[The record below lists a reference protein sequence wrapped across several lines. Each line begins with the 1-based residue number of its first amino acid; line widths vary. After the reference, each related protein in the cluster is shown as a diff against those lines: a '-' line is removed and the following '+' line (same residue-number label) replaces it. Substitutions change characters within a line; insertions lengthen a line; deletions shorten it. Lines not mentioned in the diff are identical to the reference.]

1 LRGRPRPA
9 VSDGGGCGKP
19 MRARLHRLYEQRRSE
34 RGWRQPDHLT
44 ALASLYEL
52 DAEPS
57 AEDTAILQS
66 LMWVGHA
73 KRVEFLG

>member
-1 LRGRPRPA
+1 M
-9 VSDGGGCGKP
+9 GGL
-19 MRARLHRLYEQRRSE
+19 ARRSLTVAAAGNRCELDFIGSYEQRRSE

-73 KRVEFLG
+73 ERVEFLG